1 MDADAIGQMDAIDV
15 YMDPPQAIGKR
26 KKTVASGSAHVVFD
40 GVALPPKT
48 QQPSARP
55 TRKSTR
61 VAKATTKKETT
72 SALFLRL
79 GQEFGALAKTCEELG
94 EALE

>member
-1 MDADAIGQMDAIDV
+1 
-15 YMDPPQAIGKR
+15 MDPPQAIGKR

-48 QQPSARP
+48 TANHQPGQQEN
-55 TRKSTR
+55 STR